1 MFFWWLV
8 VGLLVAEVV
17 MLCLLLAP
25 LPRVLH
31 AACVHLIARLQKPLW
46 IVAAL
51 MSWVML
57 DSTMEMRNHQKEAPP
72 GELHG
77 QLMFLNK
84 KWRAERNFYL
94 TAFTFTLL
102 LLLVRLQWVAKGQLT
117 LLEENDQLRALRRVN
132 QEGPSSK
139 PDTKKE
145 K

>member
-1 MFFWWLV
+1 

-25 LPRVLH
+25 LPRILH
-31 AACVHLIARLQKPLW
+31 AACVRLIDRLQKPLW
-46 IVAAL
+46 TIAAL

-57 DSTMEMRNHQKEAPP
+57 DATMEMRNHQNDSPSSEV
-72 GELHG
+72 HG

-102 LLLVRLQWVAKGQLT
+102 LLLVRLQWMAHNQLT
-117 LLEENDQLRALRRVN
+117 LLEENDHLRALRRVN
-132 QEGPSSK
+132 QEDRGTTTK
-139 PDTKKE
+139 PGGKKTQ
-145 K
+145 